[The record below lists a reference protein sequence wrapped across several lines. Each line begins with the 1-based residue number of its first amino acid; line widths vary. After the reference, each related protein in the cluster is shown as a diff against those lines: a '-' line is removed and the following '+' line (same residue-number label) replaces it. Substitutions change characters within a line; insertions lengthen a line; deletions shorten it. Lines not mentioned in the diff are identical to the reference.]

1 MILSRG
7 DLQITTRSGNLGIAT
22 FSLKR
27 VKYLKLNN
35 SIPPQRHSIVKFH
48 YCWRGFQPRRMP
60 KAHSSL
66 IWISDTQHE
75 NSGLET
81 RSMPKAHA
89 ALIHFNKDAL

>member
-35 SIPPQRHSIVKFH
+35 AVPPQGYLVLRII
-48 YCWRGFQPRRMP
+48 G
-60 KAHSSL
+60 
-66 IWISDTQHE
+66 
-75 NSGLET
+75 
-81 RSMPKAHA
+81 
-89 ALIHFNKDAL
+89 